1 MEIPLKMAAI
11 IPRMEQHEH
20 APAWQ
25 CALAQAIGSVDELLN
40 LLQIDPGQYRGPTLA
55 ADFPLRVPHSFAARM
70 EPGNIDDPLLR
81 QVLPLPAEDLAAPGY
96 LPDPLAEQEAIAT
109 PGLLH
114 KYHGRALLTVT
125 GACAIHCRYCF
136 RRHFPYS
143 DANPLA
149 AHRDQALAYLRSHEE
164 ITEVILSGG
173 DPLVLPDSRLRE
185 LAAQLA
191 AIPHITTLRLHTRL
205 PVVLPARVDG
215 QLLEWTGN
223 HPGQMVVVIHCN
235 HPNEINA
242 DVVAALQRLAQAGVT
257 LLNQSVLMKGI
268 NDRAD
273 TLKEMCESL
282 FAAGVLPYYLH
293 QLDRVQGA
301 AHFEVSDARAR
312 ELIQQLHGTLPG
324 YLVPRLVREIPGLP
338 GKWPLWPERDHTT
351 GRQTIPG
358 LI

>member
-11 IPRMEQHEH
+11 IPRIVQHEH

-25 CALAQAIGSVDELLN
+25 SALAQAITGVDELLD
-40 LLQIDPGQYRGPTLA
+40 LLQIDPGQRPGATLA
-55 ADFPLRVPHSFAARM
+55 GDFPLRVPHSFAARM

-81 QVLPLPAEDLAAPGY
+81 QVLPLPAEVEHYPGY
-96 LPDPLAEQEAIAT
+96 QPDPLAEQGAMAT

-136 RRHFPYS
+136 RRHFAYS

-149 AHRDQALAYLRSHEE
+149 AHRDQALAYLRTHGE

-173 DPLVLPDSRLRE
+173 DPLILPDSRLRE

-191 AIPHITTLRLHTRL
+191 AIPHIMTLRLHTRL
-205 PVVLPARVDG
+205 PVVLPERVDR
-215 QLLEWTGN
+215 QLLDWTGN
-223 HPGQMVVVIHCN
+223 HPGRVVIVIHCN
-235 HPNEINA
+235 HPNEITA
-242 DVVAALQRLAQAGVT
+242 DVVAALQRLAHAGVT

-268 NDRAD
+268 NDMAD
-273 TLKEMCESL
+273 TLKVLCESL
-282 FAAGVLPYYLH
+282 FTARVMPYYLH

-301 AHFEVSDARAR
+301 AHFEVSDAKAR
-312 ELIQQLHGTLPG
+312 ELVQQLHATLPG

-338 GKWPLWPERDHTT
+338 GKWPLWPVQDHAT
-351 GRQTIPG
+351 G
-358 LI
+358 